1 MLEVLSLIVVMKLD
15 MSFPTS
21 SNSYKNKLAAEEKVV
36 LLNRA

>member
-1 MLEVLSLIVVMKLD
+1 MLEVLALIVVMKLD

-21 SNSYKNKLAAEEKVV
+21 SNSYKNKSVAEEKVV